1 MRESTILLECSSLIS
16 ISYNMH
22 MHIDEVISERARQ
35 AYTHKYTRG
44 LPMGLKLSNGYTVG
58 AEDWSYD

>member
-1 MRESTILLECSSLIS
+1 MSRQSFWGNLVLIS
-16 ISYNMH
+16 ISYNMQ
-22 MHIDEVISERARQ
+22 MHIDEVFSERTGQ
-35 AYTHKYTRG
+35 AYTHNYTRG